1 MFVCVLPIFGLV
13 ATRENTA
20 QMRTHMG
27 QCAYP
32 DLSAFPFFVCL
43 SVCTADVTQNG
54 AEASF
59 LWLDLGEIGCFYLL
73 LPSVSSSHLYL
84 FFAEWLSGLSY
95 WWWWWWWGGSRDII

>member
-1 MFVCVLPIFGLV
+1 
-13 ATRENTA
+13 
-20 QMRTHMG
+20 MG

-43 SVCTADVTQNG
+43 SVCTADVTQKE

-73 LPSVSSSHLYL
+73 LPSVLRSLLLISI
-84 FFAEWLSGLSY
+84 FFFFLLNGCL
-95 WWWWWWWGGSRDII
+95 D